1 MLGTNGGQSPGGNRE
16 VPRTLLFHRIEYWNL
31 ALVVGTSSWTIAP
44 QLTSRADNVMRVK
57 QGAHPR
63 HLGCGDTLKS
73 GFQNGYQ
80 IRRVL
85 DGACQSVHTLSR
97 PKEP

>member
-1 MLGTNGGQSPGGNRE
+1 VRLCYADSADPRCCPRNLSCDSPPPDVVNGYAP
-16 VPRTLLFHRIEYWNL
+16 VT
-31 ALVVGTSSWTIAP
+31 WTVAP
-44 QLTSRADNVMRVK
+44 QLTSRADNVMGAK
-57 QGAHPR
+57 QGTHPR
-63 HLGCGDTLKS
+63 HPGCGDTLKS

-80 IRRVL
+80 LKRVL